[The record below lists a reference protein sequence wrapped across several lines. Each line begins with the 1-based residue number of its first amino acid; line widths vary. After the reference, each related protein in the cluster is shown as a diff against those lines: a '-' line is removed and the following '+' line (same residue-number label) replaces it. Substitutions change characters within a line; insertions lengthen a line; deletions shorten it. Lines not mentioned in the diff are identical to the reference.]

1 MRIEGNFVN
10 NVEIIKESEIG
21 KMNGAVS
28 KMKTLINDQSA
39 TSSLSTEENIRDLS
53 SIGENIVQ
61 FLSED
66 LRQIVPTGKYF
77 CPSW

>member
-1 MRIEGNFVN
+1 MRVESNFVN

-21 KMNGAVS
+21 EMNGAVS
-28 KMKTLINDQSA
+28 EMKTLINDQSA

-77 CPSW
+77 SPS

>member
-21 KMNGAVS
+21 EMNGAVS
-28 KMKTLINDQSA
+28 EMKTLINDQSA